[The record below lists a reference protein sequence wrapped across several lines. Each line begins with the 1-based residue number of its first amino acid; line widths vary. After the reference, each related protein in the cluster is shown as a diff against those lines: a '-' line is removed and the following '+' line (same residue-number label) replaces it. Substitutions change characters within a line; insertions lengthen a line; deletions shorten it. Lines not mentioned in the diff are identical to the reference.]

1 MALLRGAWSPPPPP
15 LGVLGTCVGP
25 PGCPSVLALPAGPP
39 PAHLPLPAGLGQ
51 GHSQRSQLAPRAVS
65 AAGAMSPCTF
75 SLLLLLLDVLVFP
88 EHGHGLQR
96 QKRDWVI
103 PPINCPENERGPFPK
118 KLVQIKSN
126 KDKETTV
133 FYSITGQGADTPP
146 VGVFTIERETGWL
159 EVTKPLDREEI
170 DKYVLFSHAVSANGQ
185 PVEDPMEIII
195 TVTDQNDNRPIFTQ
209 AVFNGTVLEGAEPG
223 THVLQVLATDQD
235 DMVNSNNG
243 IVLYSILRQTPG
255 WPQPHMFA
263 INPSTGAIFVTAAG
277 LVAQMVPEYTL
288 EVQAADMDGYGLQAT
303 ATVLIKVQAKD
314 PPEMANGPLTTH
326 VLNTATGL
334 PAAGLAIR
342 LSQLQEPGQQWTEL
356 VQRWTDADGRCLPLL
371 AVGQAEA
378 GTYKLRFETAAYWQ
392 GLGHASFYPFV
403 EVVFTI
409 TDASQKLHIPLLISP
424 YSYTTY
430 RGS

>member
-1 MALLRGAWSPPPPP
+1 MARPLPP
-15 LGVLGTCVGP
+15 LVTAP
-25 PGCPSVLALPAGPP
+25 PRRAPPRPAP
-39 PAHLPLPAGLGQ
+39 PA
-51 GHSQRSQLAPRAVS
+51 
-65 AAGAMSPCTF
+65 AAAAAARWFQDM
-75 SLLLLLLDVLVFP
+75 LVFP

-126 KDKETTV
+126 KNKETTV

-146 VGVFTIERETGWL
+146 VGVFTVERETGWL

-170 DKYVLFSHAVSANGQ
+170 DKYILFSHAVSANGQ

-243 IVLYSILRQTPG
+243 IVFYSILRQTPG

-277 LVAQMVPEYTL
+277 LVAQVVPEYTL

-371 AVGQAEA
+371 AVGQAKA